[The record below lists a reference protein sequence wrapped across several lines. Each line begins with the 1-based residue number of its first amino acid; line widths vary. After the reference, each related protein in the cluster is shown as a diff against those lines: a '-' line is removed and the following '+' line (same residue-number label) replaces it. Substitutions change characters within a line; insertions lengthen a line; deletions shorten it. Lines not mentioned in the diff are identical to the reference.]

1 MLTNSLRQAT
11 RSPRYASSARTAVG
25 RRLAWRAARLRAG
38 PSAMTEIPD
47 NMTSPMRIPPI
58 LMQLLLGTSLLAQ
71 PSPTERL
78 QNLLSDLL
86 IIDTHIDTAGYI
98 RR

>member
-1 MLTNSLRQAT
+1 MIT
-11 RSPRYASSARTAVG
+11 
-25 RRLAWRAARLRAG
+25 
-38 PSAMTEIPD
+38 
-47 NMTSPMRIPPI
+47 MRIPPV

-78 QNLLSDLL
+78 RNLLTDLL

-98 RR
+98 VDEGYQLAEGKRLRITGATGSIK